1 MTSVRTD
8 RSVWV
13 GVRKAL
19 QSRDSST
26 GGTKHLQAKSTP
38 RGLDDKTRG
47 RSRRVEWRRRRIRN
61 QLLLPWAIK
70 SLNVYDFI
78 GIGTLLLPGL

>member
-1 MTSVRTD
+1 MGGSEKGASVKGLLHRGHQTFTSKVNTT
-8 RSVWV
+8 W
-13 GVRKAL
+13 
-19 QSRDSST
+19 T
-26 GGTKHLQAKSTP
+26 
-38 RGLDDKTRG
+38 GLDDKTRR